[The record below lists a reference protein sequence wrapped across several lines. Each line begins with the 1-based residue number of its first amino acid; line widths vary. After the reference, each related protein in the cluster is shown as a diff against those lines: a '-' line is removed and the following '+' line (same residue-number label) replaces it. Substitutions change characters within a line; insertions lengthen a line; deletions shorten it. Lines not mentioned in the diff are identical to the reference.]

1 MKKFTISALFVLIAV
16 IAITGCQTAQK
27 AGNSS
32 IPPATAASTL
42 ATSAYLSMCTN
53 STIYSSVGIQSLGTK
68 NVSAKTITPTYTDG
82 WWSFNSTITGI
93 STFDANF
100 KIFKGSVEITTEA
113 ALNALTR
120 GEVNELDMFATW
132 TLGGTIITLGA
143 GKADPLKYT
152 MVPSPDII
160 PGTTRILNGAI
171 STSGRG
177 EDGTTYAILIT
188 YSNITIGSNGYPIA
202 GGSASFTITS
212 GGVTVYAGT
221 ISFDGT
227 KTATITFTT
236 GVTGTY
242 KCDLSDGSV
251 VAASI

>member
-42 ATSAYLSMCTN
+42 ATSAYLSMST
-53 STIYSSVGIQSLGTK
+53 SGTIYSSVGIRSLGAK
-68 NVSAKTITPTYTDG
+68 NASAKTITPNYTDG

-113 ALNALTR
+113 ALNALKSS
-120 GEVNELDMFATW
+120 EVTELDIFTTW

-143 GKADPLKYT
+143 SKADPLKFT
-152 MVPSPDII
+152 M
-160 PGTTRILNGAI
+160 GATEILNGAI

-177 EDGTTYAILIT
+177 EDGTTYAVLIT

-212 GGVTVYAGT
+212 GGVTVYAGA